1 MNLEETH
8 KIEVLVRR
16 LDARHSRDILS
27 RPNTGTIQE
36 IQAKLQTKREA
47 QNKIQEK
54 ELRKS

>member
-27 RPNTGTIQE
+27 CPNTGTVQGIE
-36 IQAKLQTKREA
+36 AKLQLNARNK
-47 QNKIQEK
+47 NKIQEK